1 MLKMIKLKR
10 MKQGLLTLLLI
21 SVLMMTLKSSLE
33 PNRFQ
38 QPLNTVEEHCVLTKD
53 TADKIPNISSDS
65 NSRVIENTF
74 PLKIGKKR
82 GTKKEKKQVVHSRP
96 SKKTEQQKAKH
107 RIIIV
112 IMTIDSKKR
121 RRRLKKTS
129 DVVMAI
135 KRNETSDLGGDAFPF
150 FLSLSLTQPSMK
162 INKQ

>member
-1 MLKMIKLKR
+1 M
-10 MKQGLLTLLLI
+10 
-21 SVLMMTLKSSLE
+21 
-33 PNRFQ
+33 
-38 QPLNTVEEHCVLTKD
+38 
-53 TADKIPNISSDS
+53 
-65 NSRVIENTF
+65 
-74 PLKIGKKR
+74 LKIGKKR

-121 RRRLKKTS
+121 RRRLRKTS

-150 FLSLSLTQPSMK
+150 FLSLSQPTVNE
-162 INKQ
+162 NKQTINVLPASLFRRSIESIISQSCSTSCNCHIRRRRWYREGASDATFVHEERRPNKRMTNAGLC